1 MTEKYTPEKVAELV
15 AEARKLLFSDSAFG
29 YEDTKEGDLIFRLA
43 AALESVYADSLTA
56 QAEHARWQERAW
68 DEGQKAGLLRA
79 DFEYGA
85 IGYQHVKGNPYT
97 RKEQ

>member
-1 MTEKYTPEKVAELV
+1 MSEHDDFCEAEYVNGAGGYTSCSCDYRRTRGLV
-15 AEARKLLFSDSAFG
+15 AEHDRQVA
-29 YEDTKEGDLIFRLA
+29 
-43 AALESVYADSLTA
+43 
-56 QAEHARWQERAW
+56 ERAW

-97 RKEQ
+97 KGPPHHD